1 VTVVERPVVRVL
13 RGLAPAVAL
22 VLLAGCSV
30 GVQDR
35 PVVLG
40 RPSTASAVLD
50 GTVQTSTSVQTFFVR
65 GDRLV
70 PLVRL
75 APLGP
80 GLQPC
85 LSGLVLPLTAKE
97 SASGLRSAL
106 PTGVARMTATVDGS
120 VADVDV
126 PAGLDRLTVSDQI
139 LAVAQIVY
147 TITAN
152 SYVTTVELVQHGRA
166 LPMPDQ
172 SGQLVSRPL
181 SRADYSTLAAA

>member
-1 VTVVERPVVRVL
+1 MVNWSRRLVVR
-13 RGLAPAVAL
+13 GLVPAAVL
-22 VLLAGCSV
+22 VLLTGCAV
-30 GVQDR
+30 GAQDR

-40 RPSTASAVLD
+40 RPSTAHAVLD
-50 GTVQTSTSVQTFFVR
+50 GSVQTSTPVETFFVR

-75 APLGP
+75 VPLGP
-80 GLQPC
+80 GLLPC

-106 PTGVARMTATVDGS
+106 PTGVVRLTAAVDGS
-120 VADVDV
+120 VAAVDV
-126 PAGLDRLTVSDQI
+126 PAGLDRLNVSDQI

-147 TITAN
+147 TVTAN
-152 SYVTTVELVQHGRA
+152 SYLTKVELVQHGRA

-181 SRADYSTLAAA
+181 SRADYSTLAPA